1 MKGPETVASCG
12 EFGLI
17 VLLEEVLAS
26 VTTPSEG
33 TLLGIGDDAAIW
45 TPTAGTRAL
54 ITTDSLIHGVHFRLD
69 WTSWADLG
77 YKAIAAS
84 LSDIAAM
91 GGRPR
96 IAVISLAL
104 TGDEPVD
111 GLRDCYRALGLLA
124 EQHGVV
130 VAGGDVVASP
140 ERMGL
145 HVTVVGETWPEAAGR
160 ALTRGGAR
168 PGDFIGVGAALGL
181 AAAGV
186 EVLRTGAGTEDALPW
201 LAAHAR
207 PEPALRL
214 GRILVDAGATA
225 AMDVSD
231 GLYGDLAKIC
241 DRSGVSARI
250 WLDSLPVPDA
260 LRQRFP
266 TRWLE
271 LATRGGEDYT
281 LLFTAEPRTMESI
294 AARARADGLPE
305 PAVIG
310 EIVAPRPGESTL
322 VLRESDG
329 LDVPIDAVAF
339 DHFRRP

>member
-1 MKGPETVASCG
+1 MKGVETVASRG

-17 VLLEEVLAS
+17 ALLEDALAS
-26 VTTPSEG
+26 VTTPLEG
-33 TLLGIGDDAAIW
+33 ELLGIGDDAAIW
-45 TPTAGTRAL
+45 TPTAATRAL

-77 YKAIAAS
+77 HKAIAAS

-96 IAVISLAL
+96 VAVVSLAL
-104 TGDEPVD
+104 TGDEPVA
-111 GLRDCYRALGLLA
+111 GLLDCYRALGALA
-124 EQHGVV
+124 ERHGVV
-130 VAGGDVVASP
+130 VAGGDIVASP

-168 PGDFIGVGAALGL
+168 PGDLIGVGAALGL

-186 EVLRTGAGTEDALPW
+186 EILRAGAGAEDASAW

-214 GRILVDAGATA
+214 GRVLVNAGASA
-225 AMDVSD
+225 AMDLSD

-241 DRSGVSARI
+241 DRSAVSARV
-250 WLDSLPVPDA
+250 WLDSLPVPAA
-260 LRQRFP
+260 LRRRFP
-266 TRWLE
+266 TRWLD

-294 AARARADGLPE
+294 VARARAGGLAE
-305 PAVIG
+305 PTIIG
-310 EIVAPRPGESTL
+310 EIMAPRPGADML
-322 VLRESDG
+322 VARQPG
-329 LDVPIDAVAF
+329 GRDVPIEAIAF
-339 DHFRRP
+339 DHFRR